1 MFCLYLHIKLKQ
13 TNMGTV
19 LLQFGL
25 TALNLVV
32 AKSMEAQNRN
42 PRLQY
47 FIAGIT
53 CGLGIGAL
61 IRLFIK

>member
-1 MFCLYLHIKLKQ
+1 MV
-13 TNMGTV
+13 TV

-25 TALNLVV
+25 TVINLLS

-47 FIAGIT
+47 FIAGMT
-53 CGLGIGAL
+53 FGLGISAL
-61 IRLFIK
+61 IRLLIK

>member
-1 MFCLYLHIKLKQ
+1 
-13 TNMGTV
+13 MGTV

-25 TALNLVV
+25 TAINLLA
-32 AKSMEAQNRN
+32 AKSMEAQDRN

-53 CGLGIGAL
+53 CGIGILSL

>member
-1 MFCLYLHIKLKQ
+1 MLTKVYIKI
-13 TNMGTV
+13 MGTV

-53 CGLGIGAL
+53 CGLGISAL

>member
-1 MFCLYLHIKLKQ
+1 
-13 TNMGTV
+13 MGTV

-53 CGLGIGAL
+53 CGLGISAL